1 MFKIYIKDFNQN
13 GRIISTET
21 LVEEVPAKD
30 VGELKFISPIIKAEM
45 GTVEG
50 LDFSIQAGTKYYDAF
65 LQMKTYVRI
74 VYDGTTIFYGRVL
87 TIDNNPFKA
96 TRKIRCEGPLSFLMD
111 SPVEGKE
118 EDSRALV
125 TILEY
130 MNQLINNHNNFINN
144 ETNKRFQLGEVPG
157 QYSGSVSSDQRISNE
172 SRKFGSDSWTDTKG
186 ALEDLRSHYGGY
198 FRVRMG
204 ALGSKLTLDWMDH
217 YFNNT
222 IIDQTVEVGKNI
234 LDISDV
240 TEVDNIFTAIIPIGR
255 TNVTTT
261 DSTTGGSSSKQN
273 NLYIDGKILRVP
285 DIVGHFSDAQLN
297 RGYHKK
303 SDYANAISKYGM
315 IIKTVSLTD
324 CSTKT
329 KLYDE
334 ACKWIL
340 NNYQGE
346 VTKFTVKAID
356 MHQIGEH
363 VTKISVGDRVKI
375 IYPVGNEDG
384 TFRKESV
391 VQTCLSI
398 QYDLYHPENNS
409 YTFGIPANVLT
420 KTYGLS
426 KQKGS
431 VASQPEK
438 KPDEIKYPSHDKP
451 RWRNKVAGWLMDH
464 KFYYTG
470 PKPFKQ
476 EYDDSGY
483 AKTQMV
489 GSYLYVPGEWLVY
502 AYQPG
507 RTDPSGSKAWVPQ
520 IDRTTTTV
528 SENTIIK
535 NHVLDYVM
543 YEYGIDLRTF
553 WPGIT
558 PDSID
563 VEVDPDTGD
572 TTASI
577 LTGFWNGVTQSFD
590 WFKVAFGK
598 PIEDAAGSFWGSLLG
613 FFNFGDP
620 ENPEELAHVDQ
631 NGNFNWYYIDP
642 VTGQKVGTN
651 TRDLAVT
658 TVNNENFI
666 GTVVEDGY
674 YDSDGNTH
682 VYKFGQ
688 AIEDWADTNGS
699 NSKLVVAHVDGDVI
713 RIGSER
719 TQFST
724 TVATKVNGTFL
735 SPIEFITGTDPTT
748 GQASAIHIGAAGQAS
763 YRARWDSTKG
773 CYVYDPNGTVT
784 LTGDGFWDE
793 KNLAIKGGVYTV
805 YENNHYVSYVKSGQL
820 VIGSNQQN
828 TRTSILEALRT
839 SNVID
844 ANDSPESLATSALFV
859 EQVNALNVRC
869 DTLNTNKI
877 DANNINTKMETVG
890 TLIVRNIQGVV
901 KNGSGGTAQF
911 NDYYGQHYKI
921 SYSTGPD
928 TSAEVDLRESVR
940 YANITGPVNNVYTLH
955 LFNAFNTELEMRPG
969 DTMTFSRAV
978 TSFAFTGSGDGGYY
992 SRYSVIPQPQGT
1004 PELEFYLQSQLDY
1017 TPTTVSGNDKA
1028 VTSHIEVWKVNSGA
1042 QPTKIGTTQININ
1055 SSASW
1060 TKGNNDGKTT
1070 GWDLARSKLL
1080 NAQPPTDVADLS
1092 ESFHVNIPGADYNG
1106 SSAYYFSIDVDKD
1119 YVYAKN
1125 SLNQTVARITSN
1137 YKTGWTNAYGQAS
1150 IPADTNTT
1158 NDLSI
1163 SWPSNTPD
1171 GTANTRKYYMENNDD
1186 NSMNLVYVK
1195 SGGSKVTVARYTH
1208 NKYTAGWNAAAA
1220 KTQSKTL
1227 TWNTNGTYTLSADTG
1242 YVGLSSVKVTVS
1254 VSAPSVSSIDLGS
1267 IAVSSYQPTGYEGA
1281 TLLTQLANSIKNNRN
1296 TYVWFKV
1303 KALNS
1308 SGGTL
1313 YTKNY
1318 YCASA

>member
-21 LVEEVPAKD
+21 LVEEIPAKEP
-30 VGELKFISPIIKAEM
+30 GELKFISPIVKAEM
-45 GTVEG
+45 GNVEG
-50 LDFSIQAGTKYYDAF
+50 LDFSIQAGTKFFDAF
-65 LQMKTYVRI
+65 LQMKTYIRV

-87 TIDNNPFKA
+87 TIDNNPFKG
-96 TRKIRCEGPLSFLMD
+96 TRKVRCEGPLSFLMD
-111 SPVEGKE
+111 SAVEGKE
-118 EDSRALV
+118 EEARP
-125 TILEY
+125 TISVLDY
-130 MNQLINNHNNFINN
+130 MNQLINNHNSFINN

-172 SRKFGSDSWTDTKG
+172 SRKFGADGWTDTKA

-204 ALGSKLTLDWMDH
+204 TIGSKLTLDWMDH

-222 IIDQTVEVGKNI
+222 VIDQAVEVGKNI

-255 TNVTTT
+255 TNISST
-261 DSTTGGSSSKQN
+261 DSSTGATSSKQS

-285 DIVGHFSDAQLN
+285 DIIRHFSDAQLN

-303 SDYANAISKYGM
+303 SDYANAINKYGM

-356 MHQIGEH
+356 MHQIGER

-384 TFRKESV
+384 TFRKESI

-409 YTFGIPANVLT
+409 YTFGIPANILT

-431 VASQPEK
+431 VSSTPDT
-438 KPDEIKYPSHDKP
+438 KPKSVSYPSSNKP
-451 RWRNKVAGWLMDH
+451 KWINLVIRWLMDH
-464 KFYYTG
+464 KFYFRGG
-470 PKPFKQ
+470 PMPYKPEF
-476 EYDDSGY
+476 DDNGVGERFMSGPVLFR
-483 AKTQMV
+483 A
-489 GSYLYVPGEWLVY
+489 GSGGWLI
-502 AYQPG
+502 
-507 RTDPSGSKAWVPQ
+507 KAENMLPQ
-520 IDRTTTTV
+520 QDTTTTIV
-528 SENTIIK
+528 TMEALMK
-535 NHVLDYVM
+535 NKVLDWVLH
-543 YEYGIDLRTF
+543 EYGIDLTTYF
-553 WPGIT
+553 EGVAPEPFVTGLDT
-558 PDSID
+558 
-563 VEVDPDTGD
+563 DTGKMV
-572 TTASI
+572 TSA
-577 LTGFWNGVTQSFD
+577 LTGFLDGALGVYN
-590 WFKVAFGK
+590 WFKVSIGPVKDTAGLFGN
-598 PIEDAAGSFWGSLLG
+598 ALLSFLNLS
-613 FFNFGDP
+613 DP
-620 ENPEELAHVDQ
+620 DNPEQLGCVDQ
-631 NGNFNWYYIDP
+631 NGNFNWYYFDP
-642 VTGQKVGTN
+642 KTGQKVGTN

-688 AIEDWADTNGS
+688 EIENWADSSGS

-719 TQFST
+719 TQFAT
-724 TVATKVNGTFL
+724 TVATKVNGVFL

-763 YRARWDSTKG
+763 YRARWDNSKG
-773 CYVYDPNGTVT
+773 CYVYDPNGSVT

-844 ANDSPESLATSALFV
+844 GNDSPESLTTSALFV

-869 DTLNTNKI
+869 TNIETNYLRTNLLTTTLANADNVNVKRLTLTNNGYI
-877 DANNINTKMETVG
+877 SLPTGDGNITITGSRFVNILTAIQVVDAGNN
-890 TLIVRNIQGVV
+890 
-901 KNGSGGTAQF
+901 S
-911 NDYYGQHYKI
+911 YKI
-921 SYSTGPD
+921 QKRTYGDVEWEDIP
-928 TSAEVDLRESVR
+928 
-940 YANITGPVNNVYTLH
+940 
-955 LFNAFNTELEMRPG
+955 NT
-969 DTMTFSRAV
+969 TFSRA
-978 TSFAFTGSGDGGYY
+978 TTLSGAWSSGTYTV
-992 SRYSVIPQPQGT
+992 SASPQGNTISTTLQYLTKTAPGSST
-1004 PELEFYLQSQLDY
+1004 PSEITRSGKSVTQRHYMMYGPDEDHLSSTGFSQPITIDASSVYSNAWHNANGQVSLPGVSSSSSFTFAWPSGTVDSSTSRTYELTDNGNDTVIARYLQNETYY
-1017 TPTTVSGNDKA
+1017 TIASYTHNKYTAGWQAANRKVSLPG
-1028 VTSHIEVWKVNSGA
+1028 V
-1042 QPTKIGTTQININ
+1042 
-1055 SSASW
+1055 SSSSSFEFSW
-1060 TKGNNDGKTT
+1060 
-1070 GWDLARSKLL
+1070 
-1080 NAQPPTDVADLS
+1080 P
-1092 ESFHVNIPGADYNG
+1092 
-1106 SSAYYFSIDVDKD
+1106 
-1119 YVYAKN
+1119 
-1125 SLNQTVARITSN
+1125 
-1137 YKTGWTNAYGQAS
+1137 
-1150 IPADTNTT
+1150 TNTVGSQSSRT
-1158 NDLSI
+1158 YSI
-1163 SWPSNTPD
+1163 VNNGDNAVIVRYYEGETPY
-1171 GTANTRKYYMENNDD
+1171 TIA
-1186 NSMNLVYVK
+1186 S
-1195 SGGSKVTVARYTH
+1195 YTH
-1208 NKYTAGWNAAAA
+1208 NKYTAGWNAAVNNR
-1220 KTQSKTL
+1220 QSKTL
-1227 TWNTNGTYTLSADTG
+1227 TWTSNGTYTVGADSG
-1242 YVGLSSVKVTVS
+1242 YTGLSSVKVTVS
-1254 VSAPSVSSIDLGS
+1254 VSAPSVSSIDLGN
-1267 IAVSSYQPTGYEGA
+1267 IAISPSQPTGYEGA
-1281 TLLTQLANSIKNNRN
+1281 TLLTKLANSIKNNRN

-1303 KALNS
+1303 RALNS
-1308 SGGTL
+1308 SGGVL

>member
-303 SDYANAISKYGM
+303 SDYANAINKYGM

-844 ANDSPESLATSALFV
+844 ANDSPESLTTSALFV
-859 EQVNALNVRC
+859 EEVNALNVRC
-869 DTLNTNKI
+869 TNI
-877 DANNINTKMETVG
+877 ETNYLRTNSLKAQIAYIQDVQMQNLSVVG
-890 TLIVRNIQGVV
+890 T
-901 KNGSGGTAQF
+901 GGRG
-911 NDYYGQHYKI
+911 Y
-921 SYSTGPD
+921 
-928 TSAEVDLRESVR
+928 V
-940 YANITGPVNNVYTLH
+940 YANQGFVSPHYVVSESAAEERGLEESLYDIQLVPPESGSNTYTLQKKKITSN
-955 LFNAFNTELEMRPG
+955 LWEDVG
-969 DTMTFSRAV
+969 TFSRA
-978 TSFAFTGSGDGGYY
+978 TTLRGAWSSGTYTV
-992 SRYSVIPQPQGT
+992 SASPQGNSINTTLQYLTKTAPGSST
-1004 PELEFYLQSQLDY
+1004 PSEITRSGKSVTQRHYMMYGPDEDHLSDTGFSQPITIDASSVYSDAWHNANGQVSLPGVSSSSSFTFAWPSGTVDTSTSRTYELTDNGNNTVIARYLQDETYYTIASYTHNKYTAGWQAANREVSLPGVSSSSSFTFSWPTNTVGSQSSRTYSIVNNGDNQVIVRY
-1017 TPTTVSGNDKA
+1017 YEGETP
-1028 VTSHIEVWKVNSGA
+1028 
-1042 QPTKIGTTQININ
+1042 
-1055 SSASW
+1055 
-1060 TKGNNDGKTT
+1060 
-1070 GWDLARSKLL
+1070 
-1080 NAQPPTDVADLS
+1080 
-1092 ESFHVNIPGADYNG
+1092 Y
-1106 SSAYYFSIDVDKD
+1106 
-1119 YVYAKN
+1119 
-1125 SLNQTVARITSN
+1125 TVA
-1137 YKTGWTNAYGQAS
+1137 AYS
-1150 IPADTNTT
+1150 
-1158 NDLSI
+1158 
-1163 SWPSNTPD
+1163 
-1171 GTANTRKYYMENNDD
+1171 
-1186 NSMNLVYVK
+1186 
-1195 SGGSKVTVARYTH
+1195 H
-1208 NKYTAGWNAAAA
+1208 NKYTAGWNAAVNNR
-1220 KTQSKTL
+1220 QSKTL
-1227 TWNTNGTYTLSADTG
+1227 TWTSNGTYTVGADSG
-1242 YVGLSSVKVTVS
+1242 YTGLSSVNVTVS